1 MFTHFCS
8 RISSNTKTF
17 LGITALH
24 MAVESGNLEL
34 VQYLESQGAEVNA
47 TDVVSHCF
55 PLFLKKKLSFFFSW
69 RLQGNKLFFPSFF
82 FSRFKDGWSPLH
94 LSCSL
99 GKPEIFHFLISKG
112 ADVNAQT
119 KEGEYTLE
127 LADTP
132 EMKEAVK
139 AAKGFN
145 REIVSIVYNR
155 PPKPLDDDSEEN
167 LSNCSLFLHDW
178 LPP

>member
-1 MFTHFCS
+1 M
-8 RISSNTKTF
+8 
-17 LGITALH
+17 
-24 MAVESGNLEL
+24 
-34 VQYLESQGAEVNA
+34 
-47 TDVVSHCF
+47 
-55 PLFLKKKLSFFFSW
+55 
-69 RLQGNKLFFPSFF
+69 
-82 FSRFKDGWSPLH
+82 
-94 LSCSL
+94 
-99 GKPEIFHFLISKG
+99 
-112 ADVNAQT
+112 NAQT

-167 LSNCSLFLHDW
+167 LSNCALFPSSLVPPRVKSNFLSCC
-178 LPP
+178 LVSAETSSAKKSRRKTGLESS